1 MPRDL
6 PIGNG
11 NVLVNFDGQY
21 QIRDIYFPRVGQD
34 NQTVGRVNHLGFWVD
49 GQFSWINEDW
59 HIEKRYL
66 KESLVT
72 DVLLRNDRL
81 HIEVRMHDLVDA
93 QDNILLREV
102 HVKSLDGKDHLVRV
116 FFHQDFSISEN
127 EVGDTAFYDPRTL
140 SVIHY
145 KKNRW
150 FLISTKTPLKCGV
163 TDWSVGKKGVDG
175 LEGTYKDAEDGK
187 LGGNPIV
194 QGSVDSV
201 VGLNLSVPAN
211 GEACGHYW
219 MCMGRNYEEVK
230 ALNDEMVKEEHAE
243 RMVPR
248 NQNYWKLWVNPEH
261 IDFHGLPPKVVEL
274 FKRSLLTIRTQ
285 VDNGGAIIAA
295 NDHDITQ
302 FARDT
307 YSYMWPRDGALVAYA
322 MTKAGHRDLTQRFFK
337 FCSDV
342 IKDEG
347 YLLHKYNPDRSVA
360 SSWHPWL
367 KDGKEVLP
375 IQEDETALV
384 IWSLWHHFKKFRNI
398 EFIRSVADNLIFKAA
413 DFLCS
418 YRDDETKLPHPS
430 YDLWEERWGVHLFT
444 VCSVIGGLNA
454 AANFCQAIGELTKA
468 HRYQAVADEVQEAMV
483 EHMWSKEHKRFC
495 RMATRTESGYNLDMN
510 IDAAMY
516 ALFAFGNMSP
526 HDSKVAATMKAIKD
540 RLWIKTEVGGL
551 ARYEND
557 YYHQISQDVENV
569 PGNPWFICTMW
580 LAQYDIAAA
589 RSPEDLKDAVKLME
603 WVANRALMSGVLAEQ
618 VHPYSNEPLSVS
630 PLTWS
635 HATFVTCVLE
645 YLDRKKQLLTEN
657 VFAQTIIPV

>member
-11 NVLVNFDGQY
+11 NILVTFDTQY
-21 QIRDIYFPRVGQD
+21 QIRDIYYPHVGQD

-49 GQFSWINEDW
+49 GEFSWINEDW
-59 HIEKRYL
+59 HIERRYL

-72 DVLLRNDRL
+72 DVLVRNDRL
-81 HIEVRMHDLVDA
+81 GIEARFHDLVDTY
-93 QDNILLREV
+93 DNFLLREIKV
-102 HVKSLDGKDHLVRV
+102 RSTNDKEHHVRIY
-116 FFHQDFSISEN
+116 FHQDFSISEN
-127 EVGDTAFYDPRTL
+127 EVGDTAFYDPRTE

-150 FLISTKTPLKCGV
+150 FLINTKSPVKIGV
-163 TDWSVGKKGVDG
+163 TDWSVGKKGMAG

-201 VGLNLSVPAN
+201 VGINLTVPAKA
-211 GEACGHYW
+211 EVAAHYW
-219 MCMGRNYEEVK
+219 MCMGKNYDEVVKLDAQVREEDPAHV
-230 ALNDEMVKEEHAE
+230 
-243 RMVPR
+243 VPR
-248 NQNYWKLWVNPEH
+248 NQNYWRLWVNPEH
-261 IDFHGLPPKVVEL
+261 IDFHGLPQKVVDL
-274 FKRSLLTIRTQ
+274 FKRSLLVVRTQ

-322 MTKAGHRDLTQRFFK
+322 MTKAGHRDLTQRFFQ
-337 FCSDV
+337 FCADV

-347 YLLHKYNPDRSVA
+347 YLLHKYNPDKSVA

-367 KDGKEVLP
+367 RDGKPALP

-384 IWSLWHHFKKFRNI
+384 LWSLWHHFRKFRNI
-398 EFIRSVADNLIFKAA
+398 EFVRGVVNKLLFNGA
-413 DFLCS
+413 DFLVS
-418 YRDDETKLPHPS
+418 YRDEITKLPHPS

-444 VCSVIGGLNA
+444 VSSVIAGLTA
-454 AANFCQAIGELTKA
+454 AANFAQALGEVHKA
-468 HRYQAVADEVQEAMV
+468 HGYSQAAEEVKAAMLKY
-483 EHMWSKEHKRFC
+483 MWSEEHGRFC
-495 RMATRTESGYNLDMN
+495 RMATRTESGYDLDMN

-516 ALFAFGNMSP
+516 SIFAFAGLSP
-526 HDSKVAATMKAIKD
+526 HDPKVVATMGAIKE
-540 RLWIKTEVGGL
+540 RLWIKTEVGGV

-589 RSPEDLKDAVKLME
+589 RTSEDLKEAVELLE
-603 WVANRALMSGVLAEQ
+603 WVADRALPSGVLAEQ

-645 YLDRKKQLLTEN
+645 YLERKRQLMTES
-657 VFAQTIIPV
+657 VFAHTIVPV